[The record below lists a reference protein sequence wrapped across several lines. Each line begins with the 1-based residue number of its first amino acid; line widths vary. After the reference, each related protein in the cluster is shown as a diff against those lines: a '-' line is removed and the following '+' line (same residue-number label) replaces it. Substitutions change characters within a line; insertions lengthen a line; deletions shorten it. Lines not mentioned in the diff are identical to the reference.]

1 MLLFGHPG
9 ITLGSAVLLAKA
21 LPRRQFSRRQ
31 ENEVIESHSSPAQAD
46 ERPGSLQDYLASGLV
61 SLGNYVDIRLLL
73 IGSLLSDIIDKPLG
87 HLFFRN
93 TLSNGRTFGHTLLF
107 LVLFSLAGVYQYR
120 RYGKTSLLAISFGIF
135 THLIFDKMWLNT
147 RTLFWPLY
155 GFTFTRGDITDWIP
169 NMLEALLT
177 NPQVY
182 VPELVGAAILTW
194 FLLILV
200 RKHKVFYFLRY
211 GRVE

>member
-21 LPRRQFSRRQ
+21 LPRRQSLRTQ
-31 ENEVIESHSSPAQAD
+31 EKKVIESHSSPAQTA
-46 ERPGSLQDYLASGLV
+46 ERQGSLQDYLASGID
-61 SLGNYVDIRLLL
+61 SLGRYLDIRLLL
-73 IGSLLSDIIDKPLG
+73 VGSLLSDIIDKPLG
-87 HLFFRN
+87 HIILRN
-93 TLSNGRTFGHTLLF
+93 TLSNGRTFAYTLLF
-107 LVLFSLAGVYQYR
+107 LVIFSIAGVYLYKR
-120 RYGKTSLLAISFGIF
+120 NGRTGLLAISFGIF

-155 GFTFTRGDITDWIP
+155 GFSFGRGDISDWIS
-169 NMLEALLT
+169 NLLKALLT

-182 VPELVGAAILTW
+182 IPELLGVGILTW
-194 FLLILV
+194 FLLTLA
-200 RKHKVFYFLRY
+200 RRHKVFYFLRY